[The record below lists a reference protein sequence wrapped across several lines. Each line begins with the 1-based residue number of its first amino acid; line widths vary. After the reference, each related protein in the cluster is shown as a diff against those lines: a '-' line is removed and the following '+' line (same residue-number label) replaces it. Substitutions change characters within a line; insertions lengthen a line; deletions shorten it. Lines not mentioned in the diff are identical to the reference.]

1 MTIKEWLQRGIE
13 IEEEIADL
21 QAVNPVAFLDEI
33 NVAVYEQ
40 NIKNRIGELY
50 KIKNE
55 ILQTVNQVES
65 ATLRRLLIKRYIQNL
80 TWEKIAE
87 QLNYSYKHVVHILH
101 PKALSAIKRVLE
113 KD

>member
-21 QAVNPVAFLDEI
+21 QAVNPVVFLDEI

-101 PKALSAIKRVLE
+101 PKALLAVKTILE

>member
-1 MTIKEWLQRGIE
+1 MTTKEWLQRGIE

-87 QLNYSYKHVVHILH
+87 QLNYSYNTLYIFFTPRHCLQSK
-101 PKALSAIKRVLE
+101 E
-113 KD
+113 F